1 MKSSGECHVNSFIS
15 ILRFSAPV
23 FFVTTFLVMA
33 LNAEMGNI
41 LYVAISSQFV
51 TRQFD
56 CRMSNGIVLCRL
68 KMMGRR
74 KLRTK
79 TSTWE
84 IRYVPD
90 LAIYLQIHT

>member
-1 MKSSGECHVNSFIS
+1 MKSSGECRVNSSIS

-23 FFVTTFLVMA
+23 FFVTAFLVMA
-33 LNAEMGNI
+33 VNTEMGNI
-41 LYVAISSQFV
+41 LYVAKSSQFV

-56 CRMSNGIVLCRL
+56 CPMSNGMAPCRV
-68 KMMGRR
+68 KMMGRH
-74 KLRTK
+74 KLQTK

-90 LAIYLQIHT
+90 LAMYLQIHT